1 MEVGGEGERLRY
13 RHEHDHPHRMHA
25 HREVG
30 WGWREITDLLHRH
43 ERDHLHQVVLHH
55 VSHDAVLVE
64 VARAALDA
72 DVLLEDHLQDQGDS
86 VGVGEGEGW

>member
-1 MEVGGEGERLRY
+1 MRS
-13 RHEHDHPHRMHA
+13 A
-25 HREVG
+25 HQLAE
-30 WGWREITDLLHRH
+30 
-43 ERDHLHQVVLHH
+43 
-55 VSHDAVLVE
+55 VLVE